1 MLYILL
7 VTVWFYHST
16 GREAAVQAFPMDE
29 PGQCLEL
36 RDKVIAA
43 ESARSDVR
51 LVRATCLAVSAE
63 GNTI

>member
-7 VTVWFYHST
+7 VTVWFYGST

-36 RDKVIAA
+36 RGKVIDY
-43 ESARSDVR
+43 ESHRTDVR

-63 GNTI
+63 GNSI